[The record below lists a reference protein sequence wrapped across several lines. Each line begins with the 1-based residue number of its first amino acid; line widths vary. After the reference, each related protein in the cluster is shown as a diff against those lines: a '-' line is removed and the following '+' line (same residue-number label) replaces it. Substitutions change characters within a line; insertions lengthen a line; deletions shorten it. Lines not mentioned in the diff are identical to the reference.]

1 MTFKYSILIASH
13 EPKHYFIEQIASI
26 QEQTHQSWSV
36 FLSDDSISNEWQHK
50 YSQHLNKIGAK
61 ISQGPKIGFASNFLS
76 LVRNPQLQ
84 SDLYAFCDQDDIWD
98 KNKLEDTL
106 LIFINLDNTIPR
118 LYCGRTI
125 IVDSDNRVMGHS
137 PLFNKAPSFKNAL
150 IQNIG
155 GGNTMVFNNAARNLL
170 LACPSNLHV
179 VSHDWFFYQLVTG
192 AGGEV
197 IYDPKPYVRYR
208 QHDANLV
215 GANMGWSSRIRRI
228 KLLLAGRFKDWNEIN
243 VKALLTISHL
253 LSPESKKTLQ
263 LFILTRAGNS
273 FLTRLFWLKRS
284 GLYRQTFLGNLGL
297 IIGLILKKV

>member
-1 MTFKYSILIASH
+1 MASH
-13 EPKHYFIEQIASI
+13 EPKYYLLEQIESI
-26 QEQTHQSWSV
+26 QDQTHQSWSV
-36 FLSDDSISNEWQHK
+36 FLSDDSISNEWQLK
-50 YSQHLNKIGAK
+50 YSEHLTKIGAK
-61 ISQGPKIGFASNFLS
+61 ILQGPKIGFASNFLS
-76 LVRNPQLQ
+76 LARNPELQ

-98 KNKLEDTL
+98 KNKLEDIL
-106 LIFINLDNTIPR
+106 QIFTNLDNTIPR

-125 IVDSDNRVMGHS
+125 IVDSDNQVIGQS
-137 PLFNKAPSFKNAL
+137 PLFNRAPSFKNAL

-170 LACPSNLHV
+170 LACPLNLHV

-192 AGGEV
+192 AEGEV
-197 IYDPKPYVRYR
+197 IYDPKPYVKYR

-215 GANMGWSSRIRRI
+215 GANIGWSARIRRI
-228 KLLLAGRFKDWNEIN
+228 KLLLAGRFKDWNEVN
-243 VKALLTISHL
+243 VNALLTISHL

-263 LFILTRAGNS
+263 LFILTRASNS

-297 IIGLILKKV
+297 IIGLILRKV

>member
-1 MTFKYSILIASH
+1 MFNYSILIASY
-13 EPKHYFIEQIASI
+13 EPKHYFIEQIESI
-26 QEQTHQSWSV
+26 QDQTHESWSV
-36 FLSDDSISNEWQHK
+36 FLSDDSISNEWQYK
-50 YSQHLNKIGAK
+50 YSQHLTKLGVR
-61 ISQGPKIGFASNFLS
+61 ISQGPQIGFASNFLS
-76 LVRNPQLQ
+76 LARNPELQ

-98 KNKLEDTL
+98 KNKLEGIL
-106 LIFINLDNTIPR
+106 QIFTNLDNTIPR

-125 IVDSDNRVMGHS
+125 IVDRDNRVMGQS
-137 PLFNKAPSFKNAL
+137 PLFNKTPSFKNAL
-150 IQNIG
+150 VQNIG

-170 LACPSNLHV
+170 LDCPLNLKV

-192 AGGEV
+192 ARGEV

-215 GANMGWSSRIRRI
+215 GANIGWSARVRRI

-263 LFILTRAGNS
+263 LFIDTRAGNS

-297 IIGLILKKV
+297 IIGLILRKV

>member
-1 MTFKYSILIASH
+1 MIFKYSILIASH
-13 EPKHYFIEQIASI
+13 EPKYYLLEQIESI
-26 QEQTHQSWSV
+26 QDQTHQSWSV
-36 FLSDDSISNEWQHK
+36 FLSDDSISNEWQLK
-50 YSQHLNKIGAK
+50 YSEHLTKIGAK
-61 ISQGPKIGFASNFLS
+61 ILQGPKIGFASNFLS
-76 LVRNPQLQ
+76 LARNPELQ

-98 KNKLEDTL
+98 KNKLEDIL
-106 LIFINLDNTIPR
+106 QIFTNLDNTIPR

-125 IVDSDNRVMGHS
+125 IVDSDNQVIGQS
-137 PLFNKAPSFKNAL
+137 PLFNRAPSFKNAL

-170 LACPSNLHV
+170 LACPLNLHV

-192 AGGEV
+192 AEGEV
-197 IYDPKPYVRYR
+197 IYDPKPYVKYR

-215 GANMGWSSRIRRI
+215 GANIGWSARIRRI
-228 KLLLAGRFKDWNEIN
+228 KLLLAGRFKDWNEVN
-243 VKALLTISHL
+243 VNALLTISHL

-263 LFILTRAGNS
+263 LFILTRASNS

-297 IIGLILKKV
+297 IIGLILRKV

>member
-1 MTFKYSILIASH
+1 VFKYSILIASH
-13 EPKHYFIEQIASI
+13 EPKHYFIEQIESI
-26 QEQTHQSWSV
+26 QDQTHQSWSV
-36 FLSDDSISNEWQHK
+36 FLSDDSISNEWQLK
-50 YSQHLNKIGAK
+50 YSQHINKIGAK

-76 LVRNPQLQ
+76 LAINPELQ

-98 KNKLEDTL
+98 KNKLEDIL
-106 LIFINLDNTIPR
+106 QIFTNLDNTIPR

-125 IVDSDNRVMGHS
+125 IVDSDNREIGLS
-137 PLFNKAPSFKNAL
+137 PLFNKVPSFKNAL

-170 LACPSNLHV
+170 LACPLNLQV

-192 AGGEV
+192 AGGEA

-208 QHDANLV
+208 QHDGNLV
-215 GANMGWSSRIRRI
+215 GANIGWSARIRRI
-228 KLLLAGRFKDWNEIN
+228 KLLLAGRFKDWNEVN
-243 VKALLTISHL
+243 VNALLTISHL

-263 LFILTRAGNS
+263 LFILTRAGKS

-297 IIGLILKKV
+297 IIGLILRKV

>member
-1 MTFKYSILIASH
+1 MFNYSILIASY
-13 EPKHYFIEQIASI
+13 EPKHYFIEQIESI
-26 QEQTHQSWSV
+26 QDQTHQSWSV
-36 FLSDDSISNEWQHK
+36 FLSDDSISNEWQYK
-50 YSQHLNKIGAK
+50 YSQHLTKLGVR
-61 ISQGPKIGFASNFLS
+61 ISQGPQIGFASNFLS
-76 LVRNPQLQ
+76 LVRNPELQ

-98 KNKLEDTL
+98 KNKLEGIL
-106 LIFINLDNTIPR
+106 QIFTNLDNTIPR

-125 IVDSDNRVMGHS
+125 IVDSDNRVMGQS

-155 GGNTMVFNNAARNLL
+155 GGNTMVFNNATRNLL
-170 LACPSNLHV
+170 LACPLNLQV

-208 QHDANLV
+208 QHDGNLV
-215 GANMGWSSRIRRI
+215 GANIGWSARIERI

-297 IIGLILKKV
+297 IIGLILSKV

>member
-1 MTFKYSILIASH
+1 MIFKYSILIASH
-13 EPKHYFIEQIASI
+13 EPKYYLLEQIESI
-26 QEQTHQSWSV
+26 QDQTHQSWSV
-36 FLSDDSISNEWQHK
+36 FLSDDSISNEWQLK
-50 YSQHLNKIGAK
+50 YSEHLTKIGAK

-76 LVRNPQLQ
+76 LARNPELQ

-98 KNKLEDTL
+98 KNKLEDIL
-106 LIFINLDNTIPR
+106 QIFTNLDNTIPR

-125 IVDSDNRVMGHS
+125 IVDSDNQVIGQS
-137 PLFNKAPSFKNAL
+137 PLFNRAPSFKNAL

-170 LACPSNLHV
+170 LACPLNLHV

-192 AGGEV
+192 AEGEV
-197 IYDPKPYVRYR
+197 IYDPKPYVKYR

-215 GANMGWSSRIRRI
+215 GANIGWSARIRRI
-228 KLLLAGRFKDWNEIN
+228 KLLLAGRFKDWNEVN
-243 VKALLTISHL
+243 VNALLTISHL

-263 LFILTRAGNS
+263 LFILTRASNS

-297 IIGLILKKV
+297 IIGLILRKV